1 MDMPTPHTACHH
13 SGTAPTVPQ
22 IISIHFRI
30 LCYDRRPKTSFL
42 TLIEGVTDA
51 RPARLLAGDFSTL
64 HGILPLYG
72 GVAETKLDAQHA
84 NRPIWEGRFHEAEQW
99 LEPMFQARQED
110 SARFLC
116 VLRNYCIPSP

>member
-1 MDMPTPHTACHH
+1 MDIPTPHTACHH

-51 RPARLLAGDFSTL
+51 RPACLLAGDFSTL
-64 HGILPLYG
+64 RDIFTALRRRRG
-72 GVAETKLDAQHA
+72 D
-84 NRPIWEGRFHEAEQW
+84 EARRS
-99 LEPMFQARQED
+99 ARQPTHMGRAI
-110 SARFLC
+110 SRGGA
-116 VLRNYCIPSP
+116 IP